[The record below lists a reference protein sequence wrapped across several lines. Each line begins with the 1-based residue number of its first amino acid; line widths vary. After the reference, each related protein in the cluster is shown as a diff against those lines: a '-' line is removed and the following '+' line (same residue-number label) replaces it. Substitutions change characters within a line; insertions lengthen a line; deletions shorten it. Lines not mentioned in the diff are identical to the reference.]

1 MGSSS
6 LIGTCILTFLW
17 NSTEAGDSSE
27 EDKEDLHGTP
37 VEVELLTQASQE
49 DAAVQ
54 SGRDEL
60 GEELIQEESSE
71 DGESK
76 EVTKDEE
83 PVDEMKGEEEDN
95 LDYPDTTIDLSHLQ
109 SQR

>member
-1 MGSSS
+1 ME
-6 LIGTCILTFLW
+6 F
-17 NSTEAGDSSE
+17 TEGGDSSE
-27 EDKEDLHGTP
+27 DDKEELHETP
-37 VEVELLTQASQE
+37 IEVELVTQVDQE
-49 DAAVQ
+49 VAVE

-60 GEELIQEESSE
+60 SKELIQEESSE

-83 PVDEMKGEEEDN
+83 PIGEMKGEEEGI

>member
-1 MGSSS
+1 M
-6 LIGTCILTFLW
+6 
-17 NSTEAGDSSE
+17 AQVDE
-27 EDKEDLHGTP
+27 E
-37 VEVELLTQASQE
+37 V
-49 DAAVQ
+49 AVQ

-60 GEELIQEESSE
+60 SEELIQEESSE

-83 PVDEMKGEEEDN
+83 PIGEMKGEEEDV